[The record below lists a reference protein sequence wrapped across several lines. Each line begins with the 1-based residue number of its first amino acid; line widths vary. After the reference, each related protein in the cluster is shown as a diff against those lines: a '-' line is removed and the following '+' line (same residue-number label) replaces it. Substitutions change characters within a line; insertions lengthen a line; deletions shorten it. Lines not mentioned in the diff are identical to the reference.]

1 MKRLCDKCDALA
13 VWNYAPGKG
22 DVYYCEAHV
31 PRGCSCMT
39 EIDDDGVL
47 QDVLDDQ
54 GRQQPCVEYN
64 YNEKGFDPFPVWD

>member
-1 MKRLCDKCDALA
+1 MKRLCDKCNSLA

-22 DVYYCEAHV
+22 DIYYCEACV

-39 EIDDDGVL
+39 EEDDDGNVK
-47 QDVLDDQ
+47 DVLDDQ

-64 YNEKGFDPFPVWD
+64 YNEKGFDPFPIWD